1 MIKDPWLR
9 ALVIIM
15 VFIAGLYLIGLVWQ
29 VAVQFFD
36 IIILFFLAWI
46 LSFLLDPVVQ
56 FLVQHIRL
64 PRSVAA
70 SLVYL
75 GLLVLL
81 SVGTILLVPTL
92 SEQLVQ
98 INRQMPDYVATV
110 GDWLTDAQVRLEER
124 GVHLELSRALNY
136 DEMARRVES
145 LGPQVLS
152 NAVGL
157 AAGVANTLFQ
167 IVIIII
173 LSFYITVDSHRLAAA
188 LVDALPARYGDDVRF
203 FLATVNRA
211 FGGFL
216 RGQMVQSLVY
226 GLGTAIIMQVLGLPF
241 VLLSSV
247 FGAVVMLIPFV
258 GPFIAM
264 LLPLVIAALTRPE
277 VFWWA
282 LVTLLALQQ
291 LVFNIIAPRVMSK
304 AVGLHPLLVF
314 LAVLAGAK
322 LAGIWGAIFGVPV
335 LAVAATMVSFYRL
348 AVYDRQAYLAATA
361 SRPDPA
367 TQNIGKDPVYQ

>member
-46 LSFLLDPVVQ
+46 LSFLLDPVVV
-56 FLVQHIRL
+56 FLVQHARL

-110 GDWLTDAQVRLEER
+110 GQWLTDVQTQLEER
-124 GVHLELSRALNY
+124 GVRLDLSRALNY

-167 IVIIII
+167 IVIILI
-173 LSFYITVDSHRLAAA
+173 LSFYITVDSHRLGAA
-188 LVDALPARYGDDVRF
+188 LVAALPARYGDDVRF
-203 FLATVNRA
+203 FFATVNRA

-258 GPFIAM
+258 GPFIAI

-282 LVTLLALQQ
+282 LATLLALQQ

-335 LAVAATMVSFYRL
+335 LAVMATMVSFYRL

-361 SRPDPA
+361 PPPETT
-367 TQNIGKDPVYQ
+367 TQNIGKDPVYR